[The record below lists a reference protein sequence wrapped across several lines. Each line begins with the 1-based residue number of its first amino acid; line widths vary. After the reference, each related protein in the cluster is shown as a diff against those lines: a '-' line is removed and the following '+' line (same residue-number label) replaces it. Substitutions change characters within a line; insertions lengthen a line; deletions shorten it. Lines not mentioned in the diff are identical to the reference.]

1 MSTFGPYSPIYK
13 AGNTYYVSGQV
24 GVDPKIKS
32 AKPDIE
38 SQTHQVMKNLA
49 AILAGQNLDLSD
61 LAKTTIYLMNMNDFS
76 RVNEIYGSYF
86 KKNLPK
92 PARACVEVSS
102 LPDVA
107 DEKLLIEI
115 EAVAYKE

>member
-1 MSTFGPYSPIYK
+1 MNTFGPYSPIYK
-13 AGNTYYVSGQV
+13 AGNNYYVSGQV
-24 GVDPKIKS
+24 GVDHKTKS
-32 AKPDIE
+32 AGADIA

-49 AILAGQNLDLSD
+49 AVLDHQNLELSD
-61 LAKTTIYLMNMNDFS
+61 LVKTTIYLANIKDFD
-76 RVNEIYGSYF
+76 RVNEIYESYF
-86 KKNLPK
+86 SKNLPK
-92 PARACVEVSS
+92 PARACVEVSG

>member
-1 MSTFGPYSPIYK
+1 MSTFGPYSPVYK
-13 AGNTYYVSGQV
+13 AGNSYYISGQV
-24 GVDPKIKS
+24 GVDLKTKS
-32 AKPDIE
+32 ARSDIE

-49 AILAGQNLDLSD
+49 AILADQNLELSN
-61 LAKTTIYLMNMNDFS
+61 LVKTTIYLTDIKDFGQ
-76 RVNEIYGSYF
+76 VNEIYDSYF

-92 PARACVEVSS
+92 PARACVEVKS
-102 LPDVA
+102 LPGVA